1 MKKISQLLKT
11 QQYNFSSDFSSTV
24 LCATQA
30 IKDHSPAAKWF
41 ILGAA
46 ASIGL
51 CIVSTYLLEGQLS
64 IDTFL
69 GTEDLYNDTLIEY
82 NDIH

>member
-1 MKKISQLLKT
+1 MKNIDHLLTK

-24 LCATQA
+24 LCA
-30 IKDHSPAAKWF
+30 IKAVKDQSPAAKWF
-41 ILGAA
+41 VLGAV

-69 GTEDLYNDTLIEY
+69 GTEGLYNDTLMEY
-82 NDIH
+82 NNIP

>member
-1 MKKISQLLKT
+1 MKNIDHLLTK

-24 LCATQA
+24 LCAIQA
-30 IKDHSPAAKWF
+30 VKDHSPAAKWF
-41 ILGAA
+41 VLGAV
-46 ASIGL
+46 ASVGL

-69 GTEDLYNDTLIEY
+69 GTEGLYNDTLIEY
-82 NDIH
+82 NDTP